1 MEHILYFAIGLL
13 NIAILYLVTNLY
25 RRETG
30 IDLFPGRESG
40 DKVEIVSCWV
50 GYFLTGPFGMVFAV
64 GLGVYLYLLWRKYYK
79 K

>member
-1 MEHILYFAIGLL
+1 MDILLYFAFGAL
-13 NIAILYLVTNLY
+13 NICLFFIIFNLY
-25 RRETG
+25 KRETG